1 MPIFEHG
8 EAALDGASLDLG
20 ACEGKT
26 DFSVPC
32 KQICEQGPG
41 LTEEIQTFRSTTYD
55 ITVSTT
61 GKVDVNG
68 SSRHLVEPEPADVLD
83 VLEVIEAVEA
93 VLPH

>member
-41 LTEEIQTFRSTTYD
+41 VAKEIQTFCPTTYD
-55 ITVSTT
+55 IAVSTT
-61 GKVDVNG
+61 GKVDVSG
-68 SSRHLVEPEPADVLD
+68 SSRHLVEPEPADALE
-83 VLEVIEAVEA
+83 VLEVLEAVEA